1 MDEILYEEA
10 RNTVQA
16 LIKDKK
22 RKFLQKKLLENIGK
36 PEELWKITK
45 KLSLLDKKA
54 PTTRIPQYE
63 KRVDVFTLD
72 NRKYF

>member
-10 RNTVQA
+10 RNTLQA

-22 RKFLQKKLLENIGK
+22 SKFLQKKLLENIGK
-36 PEELWKITK
+36 PEELWKIIK
-45 KLSLLDKKA
+45 KLGLLDKKA
-54 PTTRIPQYE
+54 PTTSIPQYE